1 MNSIPGR
8 ATHEIPAAL
17 EQIDAPWVAAALSR
31 RFPGLRVK
39 EMETLGVIRGA
50 STKVR
55 IRVKTD
61 HAAVPESLIVKGGFE
76 PHSHLMRGMQ
86 LNEMHAYRSLV
97 PTLDVQAPACLF
109 AGQAPDGRAVVI
121 LEDLTQKQPVFLSLL
136 DPLDFDSAARFLA
149 PLARIHAR
157 WWNSPELES
166 GGAFE
171 WAPKPAEG
179 RYRDYIERLTAPE
192 VFEVYRAAPRG
203 AATPRVLA
211 QPERIRRGLAEMRR
225 LQLGTPHTMCHGDTH
240 LGNLYWT
247 RDGAPGFLD
256 WSPRNAPWQHE
267 FSYFLVAAL
276 DVPDRRRWEA
286 ALLEFY
292 LLQLRS
298 HHVEAPTFEQA
309 WLAYRR
315 DVMWGF
321 FVFLLNDFNFQ
332 PESVNTAA
340 ASRFAAAMLDH
351 DTFGLLGV

>member
-1 MNSIPGR
+1 MIAPSR
-8 ATHEIPAAL
+8 HAADEIPTVV
-17 EQIDAPWVAAALSR
+17 EEIDAQWVGAALSK
-31 RFPGLRVK
+31 RFPGLHVK
-39 EMETLGVIRGA
+39 AMETLGVIRGA

-55 IRVKTD
+55 IRVQTD
-61 HAAVPESLIVKGGFE
+61 HAEIPESLIVKGGFE

-86 LNEMHAYRSLV
+86 LNEANAYRSFV
-97 PTLDVQAPACLF
+97 PTLAVQAPACLF
-109 AGQAPDGRAVVI
+109 AGASPDGRAVVI
-121 LEDLTQKQPVFLSLL
+121 LEDLTPKHPVFLNLL
-136 DPLDFDSAARFLA
+136 DPLDFDSAVRFLE

-157 WWNSPELES
+157 WWNSPELEP
-166 GGAFE
+166 GGAFD

-192 VFEVYRAAPRG
+192 VFEVFRVAPRG
-203 AATPRVLA
+203 AATPRALS
-211 QPERIRRGLAEMRR
+211 QPDRIRRGLVEMRR
-225 LQLGTPHTMCHGDTH
+225 LQVGLPHTMCHGDTH

-247 RDGAPGFLD
+247 SAGTPGFLD

-286 ALLEFY
+286 ALLEYY
-292 LLQLRS
+292 LLQLKS
-298 HHVEAPTFEQA
+298 HHIEPPTFDEA

-321 FVFLLNDFNFQ
+321 FVFLLNDFKFQ
-332 PESVNTAA
+332 TESVNTAA

-351 DTFGLLGV
+351 DTYGLLGV